1 MLETAGR
8 QRAGPNGRRGTSTGK
23 DGGMS
28 SKSHEQSKSEAREP
42 DRFRKG
48 PGVVAPSNR
57 VNVAL
62 PFGQIK
68 VEEASRELAELIVLV
83 RDLVFDLEATSGQ
96 ELKEIRERATAL
108 AARVA

>member
-1 MLETAGR
+1 
-8 QRAGPNGRRGTSTGK
+8 
-23 DGGMS
+23 MS